1 MSELTP
7 EEVRRVVIK
16 EAWDYLGDLQGDKKN
31 VLRLM
36 GDEGEP
42 LTYEAVRK
50 WIAQGYMP
58 TGRAKQFEKLSN
70 GVYKREQ
77 FNPDFAD

>member
-7 EEVRRVVIK
+7 EEVRRATIR
-16 EAWDYLGDLQGDKKN
+16 EAWGFLGNLHGGKKN
-31 VLRLM
+31 VLVLM
-36 GDEGEP
+36 GKDGDP

-58 TGRAKQFEKLSN
+58 TSRAKQFEKLSE
-70 GVYKREQ
+70 GRYTRDQ